1 MSTSP
6 GPERSAGPAP
16 SDVAASGLQQ
26 QIGAAVLA
34 ALPKD
39 TAALLTLLAQ
49 GGAEAPNVSVVMP
62 VFNEMEN
69 LDSII
74 DRLVAVLE
82 PLGTFEVM
90 VVDDGSR
97 DGSLERAV
105 KRHEADER
113 IKVIA
118 LSRNFGHQSAL
129 LAGLHHARGNAVIL
143 MDADGQDPPELLP
156 AMIDRWKEGS
166 DVVYGVRRNRQ
177 EPSWKRTS
185 YWLFY
190 RLLYRIADL
199 EIPPDAGDFCLMD
212 RKVVDALRS
221 LNESS
226 AYLRGLRSWVG
237 FSQTGIEYDRP
248 AREAGEA
255 KYTLRKLVRLALNG
269 VLAFSAAPLRLASV
283 LGGITSL
290 LGFLYVGFA
299 IAARL
304 LAGEVP
310 KGWTSLIAIILI
322 VGGAQLFVIGVLG
335 EYVARVYGETKRRPH
350 YVVGS
355 RHL

>member
-1 MSTSP
+1 M
-6 GPERSAGPAP
+6 
-16 SDVAASGLQQ
+16 
-26 QIGAAVLA
+26 LA
-34 ALPKD
+34 ALPHD
-39 TAALLTLLAQ
+39 VVAQLALLAND
-49 GGAEAPNVSVVMP
+49 GAVPVVSVVMP

-69 LDSII
+69 LDAIL
-74 DRLVAVLE
+74 DRIVSVLE
-82 PLGTFEVM
+82 PHGAFEVL
-90 VVDDGSR
+90 VVDDGST
-97 DGSLERAV
+97 DGSLAHAIG
-105 KRHEADER
+105 RHDRDHR
-113 IKVIA
+113 IKVVA

-129 LAGLHHARGNAVIL
+129 LAGLHHARGRAVVL

-156 AMIDRWKEGS
+156 AMIERWQGGS

-177 EPSWKRTS
+177 ESQWKRTS

-190 RLLYRIADL
+190 RFLYKVADL

-237 FSQTGIEYDRP
+237 FTQSGLEYDRP

-269 VLAFSAAPLRLASV
+269 VMAFSAAPLRLASV
-283 LGGITSL
+283 LGVITSL

-299 IAARL
+299 VAARL

-322 VGGAQLFVIGVLG
+322 VGGSQLFVIGVLG

>member
-1 MSTSP
+1 
-6 GPERSAGPAP
+6 
-16 SDVAASGLQQ
+16 
-26 QIGAAVLA
+26 VLA
-34 ALPKD
+34 ALPHD
-39 TAALLTLLAQ
+39 VVAQLALLAQ
-49 GGAEAPNVSVVMP
+49 QGAGAPVISVVMP

-69 LDSII
+69 LDTIL
-74 DRLVAVLE
+74 DRIVSVLE
-82 PLGTFEVM
+82 PQGTFEVV
-90 VVDDGSR
+90 VVDDGSS
-97 DGSLERAV
+97 DGSLERAIS
-105 KRHEADER
+105 RHDCDPR
-113 IKVIA
+113 IKVLA

-129 LAGLHHARGNAVIL
+129 LAGLHHARGQAVVL

-156 AMIDRWKEGS
+156 AMMERWHGGS
-166 DVVYGVRRNRQ
+166 DVVYGIRRNRQ
-177 EPSWKRTS
+177 ESSWKRGS

-190 RLLYRIADL
+190 RVLYKIADL

-237 FSQTGIEYDRP
+237 FSQSGIEYDRP

-255 KYTLRKLVRLALNG
+255 KYTLRKLVGLALNG
-269 VLAFSAAPLRLASV
+269 VLSFSAAPLRLASV
-283 LGGITSL
+283 LGGITSV

-299 IAARL
+299 VAARL

>member
-1 MSTSP
+1 M
-6 GPERSAGPAP
+6 
-16 SDVAASGLQQ
+16 
-26 QIGAAVLA
+26 LA
-34 ALPKD
+34 ALPHD
-39 TAALLTLLAQ
+39 VVARLSLLAQ
-49 GGAEAPNVSVVMP
+49 DGDGAPAVSVVMP

-69 LDSII
+69 LDTIL
-74 DRLVAVLE
+74 DRIVKALE
-82 PLGTFEVM
+82 PEGTFEVM
-90 VVDDGSR
+90 VVDDGSS

-105 KRHEADER
+105 SRHQADNR
-113 IKVIA
+113 IKVVA

-129 LAGLHHARGNAVIL
+129 LAGLHHARGRAVVL

-156 AMIDRWKEGS
+156 AMIERWKGGS
-166 DVVYGVRRNRQ
+166 DVVYGIRRNRQ
-177 EPSWKRTS
+177 EPQWKRTS
-185 YWLFY
+185 YWVFY
-190 RLLYRIADL
+190 RFLYKVADL

-212 RKVVDALRS
+212 RKVVDALGT

-237 FSQTGIEYDRP
+237 FKQSGLEYDRP

-283 LGGITSL
+283 LGVITSL

-299 IAARL
+299 VAARL

-335 EYVARVYGETKRRPH
+335 EYVARVYGETKGRPH